1 MFITSGTWRGKH
13 NSLSRGAELPNP
25 FSTGTMATRF
35 RARRREPAIATC
47 LCEREREGEC
57 DRGRERES
65 PALRPRAFA
74 GVGGGG
80 VWLVHAS
87 HRESIEAVEW
97 SVRLTLLFFCHLQ
110 GLKIAVVVNDVAKVN
125 IDSKLVRERT
135 GTVGDENMADC
146 VELQNG
152 CACCN
157 ASDELL
163 QVPLF
168 FSLPPPPPPLPR
180 HPPCFL
186 AHSGALFCA
195 AGHQPASAP
204 GQSARTA
211 LRSHDHRGARCRVS
225 CGRHHY

>member
-1 MFITSGTWRGKH
+1 MLITPRTAQGACDCDVPLRERKRGRVRQRK
-13 NSLSRGAELPNP
+13 
-25 FSTGTMATRF
+25 
-35 RARRREPAIATC
+35 RAREPCSQAESVCRRW
-47 LCEREREGEC
+47 RR
-57 DRGRERES
+57 RGV
-65 PALRPRAFA
+65 ARACFKR
-74 GVGGGG
+74 
-80 VWLVHAS
+80 S
-87 HRESIEAVEW
+87 ESIEAVEW